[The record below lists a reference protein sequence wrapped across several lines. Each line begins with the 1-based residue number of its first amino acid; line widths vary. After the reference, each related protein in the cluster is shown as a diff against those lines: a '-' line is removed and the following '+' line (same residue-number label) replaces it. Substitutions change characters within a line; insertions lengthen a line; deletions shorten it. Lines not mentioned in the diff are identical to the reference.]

1 MMESRRIREIL
12 VESLKT
18 PYFIYPHGS
27 DAYHDNTINCR
38 KSKMFESILNNLL
51 PNTPGDIL
59 EIGALTGTS
68 TKVFCETAAKFGRKV
83 FVVDP
88 WNGSQ
93 EGSDY
98 QHEQFLNRTAGYNN
112 LVVIKLSSNS
122 DEAIEKIKKM
132 NLAFAF
138 IDGLHTFEFALKDLQ
153 SAAGSLSESGVLCLD
168 DINIDDVRR
177 AGDEFNRNNEWNF
190 VTADSFI
197 EAFYCKT

>member
-1 MMESRRIREIL
+1 MEKQRIEEIL
-12 VESLKT
+12 TESLKT

-27 DAYHDNTINCR
+27 DEYHDNTINCR
-38 KSKMFESILNNLL
+38 KSKMFEMILNDLL
-51 PNTPGDIL
+51 PQAEGDIL

-83 FVVDP
+83 YVVDP

-93 EGSDY
+93 EGGDSQY
-98 QHEQFLNRTAGYNN
+98 NQFLKRTEKYDN

-122 DEAIEKIKKM
+122 DEAIAKIKQM

-153 SAAGSLSESGVLCLD
+153 SAAGSLSGGGVLCLD
-168 DINIDDVRR
+168 DINIYDVKR
-177 AGDEFNRNNEWNF
+177 AGEEFNRNNDWHF
-190 VTADSFI
+190 VASDSFI
-197 EAFYCKT
+197 EAFFCKR